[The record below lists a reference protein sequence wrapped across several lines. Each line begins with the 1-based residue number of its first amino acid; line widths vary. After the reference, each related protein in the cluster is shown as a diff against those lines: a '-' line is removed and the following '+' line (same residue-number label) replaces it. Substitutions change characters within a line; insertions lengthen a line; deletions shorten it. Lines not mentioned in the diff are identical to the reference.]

1 MRVLR
6 LGKGWP
12 VLNLVL
18 KAVPFVER
26 DPNGLSIISLASVKL
41 WNKVVCFYWIQE
53 FGCLN
58 VFLLEFKDLVFR
70 RRCQSSHQINTS
82 LLQRPVPLND
92 KRVKICFS

>member
-1 MRVLR
+1 MGYVTSRFMRVLR

-41 WNKVVCFYWIQE
+41 WNKVVCW
-53 FGCLN
+53 
-58 VFLLEFKDLVFR
+58 VFFTSNSKTTFIAELKSTHIH
-70 RRCQSSHQINTS
+70 CCTYKSSH
-82 LLQRPVPLND
+82 
-92 KRVKICFS
+92 KIRMSKNNKVQ

>member
-1 MRVLR
+1 MEYVTSRFMPVLR

-41 WNKVVCFYWIQE
+41 WNKVI
-53 FGCLN
+53 
-58 VFLLEFKDLVFR
+58 VF
-70 RRCQSSHQINTS
+70 C
-82 LLQRPVPLND
+82 LLQEYGRLD
-92 KRVKICFS
+92 SLQL

>member
-1 MRVLR
+1 MGYVTSRFMRVLR

-41 WNKVVCFYWIQE
+41 WNIVVCFRFMQVYV
-53 FGCLN
+53 CLDCFTSKTN
-58 VFLLEFKDLVFR
+58 TTFL
-70 RRCQSSHQINTS
+70 
-82 LLQRPVPLND
+82 
-92 KRVKICFS
+92 